1 VNEVFHLGKFKVSA
15 ILFTGISEKTSCCIF
30 VWLWYDCNLLQA
42 KYLKSFVI
50 EIMSTFEMGDGGIQ
64 HIDFSAFDD
73 MDPSLADGFRI
84 IYDREV

>member
-1 VNEVFHLGKFKVSA
+1 VLSFSRGSQRKHLVA
-15 ILFTGISEKTSCCIF
+15 YL
-30 VWLWYDCNLLQA
+30 WLWYDCNLLQA